1 MLHNFV
7 ASLSAPLIKHSDDR
21 VGILKFGSFN
31 NDDGNGNEKVKNV
44 TGLLSKTSVYTCITL
59 FCSFR
64 CRHCTTYDVKMPN
77 FTLNDDVNKRPN
89 RVSKTQIHFKCDVF
103 AAFAVVDVKAP

>member
-21 VGILKFGSFN
+21 VGILKFGSFS

-44 TGLLSKTSVYTCITL
+44 TGLLSKPSRFFV
-59 FCSFR
+59 
-64 CRHCTTYDVKMPN
+64 
-77 FTLNDDVNKRPN
+77 
-89 RVSKTQIHFKCDVF
+89 HFV
-103 AAFAVVDVKAP
+103 AVTARLTA

>member
-1 MLHNFV
+1 MLHNFF

-44 TGLLSKTSVYTCITL
+44 TGLLSKTSSLHVHHAFL
-59 FCSFR
+59 FISLPSLHDLR
-64 CRHCTTYDVKMPN
+64 REN
-77 FTLNDDVNKRPN
+77 
-89 RVSKTQIHFKCDVF
+89 
-103 AAFAVVDVKAP
+103 A

>member
-44 TGLLSKTSVYTCITL
+44 TGLLSKTSSLHVHYA

-77 FTLNDDVNKRPN
+77 FTFNDEVNKR
-89 RVSKTQIHFKCDVF
+89 RQRD
-103 AAFAVVDVKAP
+103 